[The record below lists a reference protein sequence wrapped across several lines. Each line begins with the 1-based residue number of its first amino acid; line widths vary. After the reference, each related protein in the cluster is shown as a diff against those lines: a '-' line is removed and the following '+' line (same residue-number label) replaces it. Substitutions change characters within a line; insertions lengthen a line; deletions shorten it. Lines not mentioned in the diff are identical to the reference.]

1 MQRKKIEKA
10 YIKKIN
16 ELKKH
21 DEAYFE
27 QDSPIISDKD
37 YDIIKQEI
45 LNLEK
50 KYNYLKN
57 KNLGNLCGR
66 SCRLI
71 VNGASKTNKF
81 FCNFVSTNQIKNI
94 II

>member
-21 DEAYFE
+21 DKAYFK

-45 LNLEK
+45 FNLEK
-50 KYNYLKN
+50 KYSYLKN
-57 KNLGNLCGR
+57 KN
-66 SCRLI
+66 SP
-71 VNGASKTNKF
+71 SQK
-81 FCNFVSTNQIKNI
+81 
-94 II
+94 